1 MQLNS
6 DGAASMD
13 AVDFTDPQ
21 LEFLRQG
28 RTYEHVKNALTND
41 HATDYGTK
49 QGAAHRAQVDCP
61 DECVSSFRDA
71 VCAGF
76 ESMWPGRS
84 VIMAEPK
91 LVCVALEFEPPVGRS
106 ATACVTVAVVLQ
118 VSGPRRVGRPHGAV
132 SPP

>member
-6 DGAASMD
+6 VGAASMD
-13 AVDFTDPQ
+13 AIEFTQPQ
-21 LEFLRQG
+21 LEFLREP
-28 RTYEHVKNALTND
+28 RTLDHIKNSMTND
-41 HATDYGTK
+41 KATDFGTK
-49 QGAAHRAQVDCP
+49 PGAAHRGQVDCP

-76 ESMWPGRS
+76 ESMWPGRT